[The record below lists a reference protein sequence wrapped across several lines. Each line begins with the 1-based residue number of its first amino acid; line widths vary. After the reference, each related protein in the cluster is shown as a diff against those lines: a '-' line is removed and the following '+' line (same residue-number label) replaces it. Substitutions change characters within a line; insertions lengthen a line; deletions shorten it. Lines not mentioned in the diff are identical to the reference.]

1 MVTLFMSD
9 ASLSPPPIFVFGA
22 LRSGTTLM
30 RLMLKNHPAI
40 QSPGE
45 ADFLFDHITRDGDGW
60 RYDIDALKRDRIFRA
75 KNIDLP
81 EAVQGV
87 DLARAMVEAMAAS
100 APGQL
105 SLNIHRNAPKM
116 AAVFPEAQIIH
127 LMRDPRDVARSS
139 IGMGWA
145 GNSYYGVEHWI
156 GTEQGWDH
164 ATYPDAQVLDVRF
177 ETLMG
182 NLEPELS
189 RICEFLGLEFAP
201 QMLKYYENSTYG
213 PPNPGIAQKWREKAS
228 AREIALIEGRV
239 GALLEARGYEPA
251 GAPATPGGIEKLRL
265 SAQNRLKRWRHNIDR
280 YGAGLF
286 FGHHAA
292 KLLGLKTVAQ
302 RLDARQEAIRVEN
315 LQ

>member
-1 MVTLFMSD
+1 MSNSS
-9 ASLSPPPIFVFGA
+9 SLSPPIFVFGA

-30 RLMLKNHPAI
+30 RLMLKNHPQI

-45 ADFLFDHITRDGDGW
+45 ADFLFDHIRRDGDDW
-60 RYDIDALKRDRIFRA
+60 RYDIDALQRDRIFRA
-75 KNIDLP
+75 KSINLP
-81 EAVQGV
+81 DGAQGAE
-87 DLARAMVEAMAAS
+87 LAQAMVTEMAAA

-116 AAVFPEAQIIH
+116 AALFPDARIIH

-145 GNSYYGVEHWI
+145 GNSYFGVDHWI
-156 GTEQGWDH
+156 GTEQGWED
-164 ATYPDAQVLDVRF
+164 ATYPAEQVLDVRF

-182 NLEPELS
+182 NLESELS
-189 RICEFLGLEFAP
+189 RICGFLGLEFAP
-201 QMLKYYENSTYG
+201 DMLKYYENSTYG
-213 PPNPGIAQKWREKAS
+213 PPNPGIAQKWKTKAG
-228 AREIALIEGRV
+228 AREIALIEGRI
-239 GALLEARGYEPA
+239 GPLLEARGYTPSGSA
-251 GAPATPGGIEKLRL
+251 AMPGAVEKIML
-265 SAQNRLKRWRHNIDR
+265 STQNRLKRWRHNIDR

-292 KLLGLKTVAQ
+292 KLLGLKGLARQ
-302 RLDARQEAIRVEN
+302 LDARQEAIRIEN